1 MKRFFI
7 IWLSLLCVLCCQAQQ
22 RHALIVAIAN
32 YPKESGWNSIHS
44 NNDLQ
49 ILLPQFD
56 RLGFRI
62 NTLTDKHATKKNI
75 IQALQHLI
83 KQLKA
88 GDDVCLHFSC
98 HGQQMEDDNG
108 DEADELRR
116 RGGDGGEYGATT
128 GRPRRMGESFT

>member
-62 NTLTDKHATKKNI
+62 NTLTDKQATKKNI

-108 DEADELRR
+108 DEADEL
-116 RGGDGGEYGATT
+116 D
-128 GRPRRMGESFT
+128 

>member
-1 MKRFFI
+1 MWVEMKRFFI
-7 IWLSLLCVLCCQAQQ
+7 IWLSLLCVLCSLAQQ
-22 RHALIVAIAN
+22 KHALIVAIAN
-32 YPKESGWNSIHS
+32 YPKESGWSSIHS

-49 ILLPQFD
+49 ILLPQFK
-56 RLGFRI
+56 RLDFHI
-62 NTLTDKHATKKNI
+62 NLLADKQATKKNI

-108 DEADELRR
+108 DEADGLDKALIPYDARR
-116 RGGDGGEYGATT
+116 TFQY
-128 GRPRRMGESFT
+128 FVQ

>member
-62 NTLTDKHATKKNI
+62 NTLTDKHATKRTLFKHCNTLLNNLKPEMTSAYTFPVTDNKWKMTTEMK
-75 IQALQHLI
+75 QMSWTKHLSPMMPNPHT
-83 KQLKA
+83 KRHL
-88 GDDVCLHFSC
+88 
-98 HGQQMEDDNG
+98 
-108 DEADELRR
+108 
-116 RGGDGGEYGATT
+116 
-128 GRPRRMGESFT
+128 

>member
-1 MKRFFI
+1 M
-7 IWLSLLCVLCCQAQQ
+7 
-22 RHALIVAIAN
+22 IVAIAN

-108 DEADELRR
+108 DEADELDEALIPMMPNPHTKKAFMKERIIYVMTNLR
-116 RGGDGGEYGATT
+116 
-128 GRPRRMGESFT
+128 SS